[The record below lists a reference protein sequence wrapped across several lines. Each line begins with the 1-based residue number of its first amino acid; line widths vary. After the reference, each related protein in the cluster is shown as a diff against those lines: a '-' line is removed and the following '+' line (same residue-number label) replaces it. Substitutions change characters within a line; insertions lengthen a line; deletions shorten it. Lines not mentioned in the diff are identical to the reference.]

1 MKVTPQKKNQKTTHY
16 CKYLL
21 KLNKIFKGL
30 FTEKQAGLQHMLF
43 FGFIKRSLKPKGKM
57 QNLRYEDTNETFSP
71 QIILKGKNLSK

>member
-1 MKVTPQKKNQKTTHY
+1 
-16 CKYLL
+16 
-21 KLNKIFKGL
+21 
-30 FTEKQAGLQHMLF
+30 MLS